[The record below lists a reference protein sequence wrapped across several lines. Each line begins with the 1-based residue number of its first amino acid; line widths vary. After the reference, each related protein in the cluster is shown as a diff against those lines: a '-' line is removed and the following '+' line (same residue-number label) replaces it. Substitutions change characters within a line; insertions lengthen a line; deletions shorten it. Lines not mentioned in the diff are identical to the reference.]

1 MARVGRE
8 GDVDGAELPSM
19 GSLLSRA
26 AQRLE
31 SRAGDH
37 GVARIEA
44 EVLLAHVMGVGRE
57 ALFAEPVLDVPVIQK
72 FLNLVHQ
79 RETTACPVAY
89 LVGERSWLDLDLV
102 VDSRALIP
110 RPETELVAEA
120 LLNLIDSGEVP
131 SGPIADRGVGSGALS
146 VAAAS
151 RRSVVAVDK
160 DSGALQVAR
169 VNAANYADRH
179 PIHLLQGDGL
189 SAVRADC
196 FAAVV
201 ANPPYI
207 HPHEVESLPPD
218 VRNHEP
224 LCALVPEGG
233 SVSASFLALVRESMR
248 ALKPKGWLISEVGKG
263 QASEVMEMMEDVGFT
278 EISVLDDLAGIAR
291 VVGARCPLTER

>member
-26 AQRLE
+26 ARRLE

-37 GVARIEA
+37 GVARLEA
-44 EVLLAHVMGVGRE
+44 EVLLAHVMGVRRE
-57 ALFAEPVLDVPVIQK
+57 ALFAEPVLDAPAIQQ

-120 LLNLIDSGEVP
+120 LFNLIDSGEVP

-169 VNAANYADRH
+169 VNVANYADRH

-263 QASEVMEMMEDVGFT
+263 QASEVMEMMGGVGFT

-291 VVGARCPLTER
+291 VVVARCPLTER